1 MGVLVNKT
9 KIYKMS
15 DEEETS
21 PIIVFFLFI
30 FCLIMFLCH
39 QSELDEHGRD
49 NYDRSN
55 GIAGRDWL
63 GNVVDENGH
72 YSFTGNLLDMNPYHA
87 W

>member
-1 MGVLVNKT
+1 MYGE
-9 KIYKMS
+9 

-21 PIIVFFLFI
+21 PIIVFFIFI

-39 QSELDEHGRD
+39 QSELDEQGRD

>member
-1 MGVLVNKT
+1 
-9 KIYKMS
+9 
-15 DEEETS
+15 
-21 PIIVFFLFI
+21 
-30 FCLIMFLCH
+30 MFLCH

-63 GNVVDENGH
+63 GNVLDENGH

>member
-1 MGVLVNKT
+1 
-9 KIYKMS
+9 MS
-15 DEEETS
+15 EEEEETS

-30 FCLIMFLCH
+30 FGLIMFLCH
-39 QSELDEHGRD
+39 QSELDENGRD

>member
-1 MGVLVNKT
+1 
-9 KIYKMS
+9 MS
-15 DEEETS
+15 EEEEETS

-39 QSELDEHGRD
+39 QSELDEKGRD

-63 GNVVDENGH
+63 GNVLDENGH